1 MPINVEN
8 PNKYKR
14 GSFEFN
20 VCFIVSG
27 QTFENN
33 RNHQIIS
40 MSLKKIASAL
50 TQLELERD
58 YLSCWLAGS
67 AKTSDLKDSQKQKV
81 KENLQGVI
89 K

>member
-1 MPINVEN
+1 MCLPINVEN

-27 QTFENN
+27 HTFLNN

-40 MSLKKIASAL
+40 MALKKMANVL
-50 TQLELERD
+50 TQLELERE

-67 AKTSDLKDSQKQKV
+67 AKTSDLKDGQK
-81 KENLQGVI
+81 
-89 K
+89 